1 MDGCS
6 FKCAL
11 CLSGAMFFAFY
22 LNDLTLFTLA
32 VFCIFKC
39 GQRMVYILAVE
50 LVKAELLEPQELA
63 VVLSHTMMRQTGYV
77 PVKTVFIRV

>member
-1 MDGCS
+1 
-6 FKCAL
+6 
-11 CLSGAMFFAFY
+11 MFFALD

-39 GQRMVYILAVE
+39 CQRMVYMLAE

-63 VVLSHTMMRQTGYV
+63 VVQSHTTTRQTGYV
-77 PVKTVFIRV
+77 PVKTVFY